1 MAFPKKLKPA
11 TIKRLAE
18 RRAAERKA
26 SRTNLIA
33 RLEEKAKAEGP
44 DSIWAEMLTEARK
57 WESV

>member
-26 SRTNLIA
+26 SRADLIA
-33 RLEEKAKAEGP
+33 RLEEKTKAEGP
-44 DSIWAEMLTEARK
+44 DSIWAEMLAEARQ